1 VEKNNSDGSCDV
13 EVSLVF
19 NNEKL
24 RMFHLCGWLDDAY
37 RKYRRKKY
45 GTLFDIETFRIHLSR
60 ERVWMISRAVAM
72 EAWKKKKLVVIII
85 VIVSLMA
92 LIMMT
97 TIISLKGFKIR
108 YNL

>member
-1 VEKNNSDGSCDV
+1 VIYQPAVDSLNFLREIHCVEKKNSDGSCDV

-19 NNEKL
+19 NNEEL

-60 ERVWMISRAVAM
+60 VWIFGNESG
-72 EAWKKKKLVVIII
+72 L
-85 VIVSLMA
+85 
-92 LIMMT
+92 
-97 TIISLKGFKIR
+97 
-108 YNL
+108 

>member
-19 NNEKL
+19 NNEEL
-24 RMFHLCGWLDDAY
+24 RMFHLGWLDDAY

-85 VIVSLMA
+85 VMVSLVA
-92 LIMMT
+92 LIMMMT

-108 YNL
+108 YNP